1 MSLYNTAC
9 KNRYLKQK
17 FMAKYDEIFD
27 KIVTQ
32 TGEYCK
38 KYNIKSLVLGLSGG
52 LDSTV
57 CAAIGKTVF
66 DRYGIKL
73 IGISLPCKTNSDM
86 ENSIARTTGE
96 AFCNEYKCINI
107 DTLYG
112 ASKYLCDT
120 YEGESTQ
127 ISQGN
132 LKARIRMM
140 MLYNAASINNGIV
153 IDTDNLT
160 EHYLGFFTIHG
171 DVGDFKP
178 IGKLWKTEV
187 YELANYVMGLYTKK
201 LEDMQANRALIHENP
216 GEFNRCQLAESTM
229 MAAIHIKPTD
239 GNGVTES
246 TNGFQPSSGD
256 LDQIAPGYTYA
267 DVDNALKFIVYNPT
281 FSPNEL
287 SQFVNNE
294 FNGDMS
300 TVNGIFKR
308 YRNSEFKRNTKYNGV
323 LL

>member
-153 IDTDNLT
+153 IDTDNLS
-160 EHYLGFFTIHG
+160 EHYLGFWTLHG

-187 YELANYVMGLYTKK
+187 YELAKYLSEMYSIIIDKYYEDDRYTKAALAK
-201 LEDMQANRALIHENP
+201 NALDQA
-216 GEFNRCQLAESTM
+216 
-229 MAAIHIKPTD
+229 IKITPTD
-239 GNGVTES
+239 GNGVAA
-246 TNGFQPSSGD
+246 GGD
-256 LDQIAPGYTYA
+256 MAQIAPGYTYA
-267 DVDNALKFIVYNPT
+267 DVDKALKFIVYNPT
-281 FSPNEL
+281 FSPDEL
-287 SQFVNNE
+287 SEFVNNE
-294 FNGDMS
+294 FNGDKD
-300 TVNGIFKR
+300 TVSSIFKR
-308 YRNSEFKRNTKYNGV
+308 YRNSEFKRNTDYVGV
-323 LL
+323 VL

>member
-1 MSLYNTAC
+1 M
-9 KNRYLKQK
+9 K
-17 FMAKYDEIFD
+17 EIAERKTGRD
-27 KIVTQ
+27 YSQVYEQIIKQ
-32 TGEYCK
+32 TGEYCN

-57 CAAIGKTVF
+57 CAAILREVSKQ
-66 DRYGIKL
+66 YGVKL
-73 IGISLPCKTNSDM
+73 IGISLPCSTNSRLERSTAATCGDC
-86 ENSIARTTGE
+86 
-96 AFCNEYKCINI
+96 FCDEYKEVNLQ
-107 DTLYG
+107 DLYILTK
-112 ASKYLCDT
+112 AKCDT
-120 YEGESTQ
+120 EIGESTR

-132 LKARIRMM
+132 LKARLRMII
-140 MLYNAASINNGIV
+140 LYNTASINNGIV

-216 GEFNRCQLAESTM
+216 GEFNRCQFAESSLR
-229 MAAIHIKPTD
+229 AAINIKPTD

-246 TNGFQPSSGD
+246 TNEFQPSSGD

-267 DVDNALKFIVYNPT
+267 DVDKALKFIVYNPT
-281 FSPNEL
+281 FSPDEL
-287 SQFVNNE
+287 SQFVNDE
-294 FNGDMS
+294 FNGDMLA
-300 TVNGIFKR
+300 VNGIFKR

-323 LL
+323 HL

>member
-1 MSLYNTAC
+1 M
-9 KNRYLKQK
+9 K
-17 FMAKYDEIFD
+17 EIAERKTERD
-27 KIVTQ
+27 YSQVYEQIIKQ
-32 TGEYCK
+32 TGEYCI

-57 CAAIGKTVF
+57 CAAILREVSKQ
-66 DRYGIKL
+66 YGVKL
-73 IGISLPCKTNSDM
+73 IGISLPCSTNSRLERSTAATCGDC
-86 ENSIARTTGE
+86 
-96 AFCNEYKCINI
+96 FCDEYKEVNLQ
-107 DTLYG
+107 DLYLLTK
-112 ASKYLCDT
+112 AKCDT
-120 YEGESTQ
+120 EIGESTR

-132 LKARIRMM
+132 LKARLRMI
-140 MLYNAASINNGIV
+140 MLYNTASINNGIV

-187 YELANYVMGLYTKK
+187 YELANYVMGLYTKN

-267 DVDNALKFIVYNPT
+267 DVDKALKFIVRNPT
-281 FSPNEL
+281 FSPDEL
-287 SQFVNNE
+287 SQFVNTE

-300 TVNGIFKR
+300 TVSGIFKR

>member
-1 MSLYNTAC
+1 M
-9 KNRYLKQK
+9 K
-17 FMAKYDEIFD
+17 EIAER
-27 KIVTQ
+27 KTERNYSQVYEQIIKQ
-32 TGEYCK
+32 TGEYCN
-38 KYNIKSLVLGLSGG
+38 KYNIKSMVLGLSGG

-57 CAAIGKTVF
+57 CAAILREVSKQ
-66 DRYGIKL
+66 YGVKL
-73 IGISLPCKTNSDM
+73 IGISLPCSTNSRLERSTAATCGDC
-86 ENSIARTTGE
+86 
-96 AFCNEYKCINI
+96 FCDEYKEVNLQ
-107 DTLYG
+107 DLYLLTK
-112 ASKYLCDT
+112 AKCDT
-120 YEGESTQ
+120 EIGESTR

-132 LKARIRMM
+132 LKARLRMI
-140 MLYNAASINNGIV
+140 MLYNTASINNGIV

-308 YRNSEFKRNTKYNGV
+308 YRNTEFKRNTKYNGV